1 MILYDFFFLW
11 IFFCDVNLNM
21 ILLLF
26 MVVVMEYILFV
37 FGFMYWFVVW
47 LMIFNMMVF
56 CRDNFLLLLCGLVM
70 DVIINVD
77 CFFLIDD
84 II

>member
-56 CRDNFLLLLCGLVM
+56 CSDNFLLLLCGLVM

>member
-56 CRDNFLLLLCGLVM
+56 CSDNFLLLLCGLVM
-70 DVIINVD
+70 DVIMNVD